1 MEIVSTLVFSKVFF
15 RLIVLSTNLEYKA
28 RERQRKSGRP
38 AKLKE
43 KKGDR
48 DLEREI
54 KKRERRKQ
62 RKT

>member
-1 MEIVSTLVFSKVFF
+1 M
-15 RLIVLSTNLEYKA
+15 STNLKYGA
-28 RERQRKSGRP
+28 RRKTEKKRKSGRP

-54 KKRERRKQ
+54 KTK
-62 RKT
+62 KTFFCWKNNMKIL

>member
-1 MEIVSTLVFSKVFF
+1 MHKFGIWSK
-15 RLIVLSTNLEYKA
+15 RKTEKKK
-28 RERQRKSGRP
+28 KSGRP

-54 KKRERRKQ
+54 KNKGEIFLLEEQ
-62 RKT
+62 HENFVAAVTMLAAQ